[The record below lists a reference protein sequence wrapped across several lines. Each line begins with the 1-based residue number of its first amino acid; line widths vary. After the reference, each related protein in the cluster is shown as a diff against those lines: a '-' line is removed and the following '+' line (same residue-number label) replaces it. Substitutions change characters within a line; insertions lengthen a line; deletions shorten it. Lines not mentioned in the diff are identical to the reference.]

1 MQAPFSTLKP
11 RLTSLM
17 KQPAFNALPDTCG
30 NFLRLVD
37 ADALCKAALGTVLF
51 HDIMQ
56 GILGKAG
63 GLLNFTSEFP

>member
-1 MQAPFSTLKP
+1 MQAPFSSLKP

-17 KQPAFNALPDTCG
+17 KQPALNALPDTCG

-56 GILGKAG
+56 DILGKVG
-63 GLLNFTSEFP
+63 GLSEFP